1 MITRGFANHR
11 TYEVVAGAVLVAL
24 GALLLEGAAVLVERY
39 ADPMRRARRQSRP
52 VRPAAVTNS
61 SDPVVGG
68 AG

>member
-1 MITRGFANHR
+1 MR
-11 TYEVVAGAVLVAL
+11 
-24 GALLLEGAAVLVERY
+24 AVLVERY